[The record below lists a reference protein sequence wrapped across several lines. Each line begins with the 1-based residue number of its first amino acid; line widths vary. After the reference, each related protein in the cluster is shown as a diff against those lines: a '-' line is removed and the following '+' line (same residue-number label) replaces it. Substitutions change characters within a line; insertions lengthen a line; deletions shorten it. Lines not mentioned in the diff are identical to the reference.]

1 MFDTGI
7 TALLAQKIICAC
19 PRIVSRTLV
28 SVHQGITFL
37 YKNLC
42 KLLSNTIDSRTKGEG
57 LFFRLSIKEQES
69 AFEFF
74 PLMSEYIKKLGRP
87 MCTIKRNMWT
97 WPRRCTHVSSTHSTF
112 FPSNT
117 VHKLM
122 HVPAAGYSEITM
134 DSRKREESNKCKTH
148 ESTSNENYQH
158 DQL

>member
-1 MFDTGI
+1 PIKVHLIINKLTLLTRSWNELTLACLICNFDCSISFRHVGKCILNYNSDSSYRALLRELNQVIMFDTGI

-74 PLMSEYIKKLGRP
+74 PLMSEYIKKLGGP
-87 MCTIKRNMWT
+87 MCSIKRNMWT
-97 WPRRCTHVSSTHSTF
+97 
-112 FPSNT
+112 
-117 VHKLM
+117 
-122 HVPAAGYSEITM
+122 
-134 DSRKREESNKCKTH
+134 
-148 ESTSNENYQH
+148 
-158 DQL
+158 